1 MKATGPM
8 CCHIKRPERDISH
21 HGVIVHI
28 DIVRFYSD
36 IIYICMTL
44 YIYIL
49 DVFEIFDVSV
59 LSAKDVYIYIYV
71 CTNRLLSDTDIHD
84 MTNLSIS
91 TYMA

>member
-28 DIVRFYSD
+28 DIDIVRFYSD
-36 IIYICMTL
+36 IIYMYDMI

-59 LSAKDVYIYIYV
+59 LSAKDVYIYICMHQQIAV
-71 CTNRLLSDTDIHD
+71 
-84 MTNLSIS
+84 
-91 TYMA
+91 

>member
-1 MKATGPM
+1 M

-36 IIYICMTL
+36 IIYMYDI
-44 YIYIL
+44 IYIL

-59 LSAKDVYIYIYV
+59 LSAKDVYIYICMHQQIAV
-71 CTNRLLSDTDIHD
+71 
-84 MTNLSIS
+84 
-91 TYMA
+91 